1 MTVYKP
7 TDHRVLLQWLIG
19 LSLMLLGAYIAWS
32 ERLFHQLISSDQSH
46 LSAIILLIFV
56 LVNSHVAWVVFRLSV
71 ERNQTD
77 VVRQSLQQTVELQ
90 LADRQQLRNG
100 NELLTPSHAVR
111 HLRNLLMRL
120 GNPSASEDRT
130 QLQSQLLHV
139 LEQRVGSSFRF
150 GWILS
155 DLMIKLGLV
164 GTVIGF
170 VIMLGSVATLEQ
182 YDIQTM
188 QDLLRSMSGG
198 MRVALFTTLTGLSC
212 GLLLGLQYQFIDH
225 HAQALIA
232 DIEELTEIYV
242 LPALLNSPVIIKGSD

>member
-1 MTVYKP
+1 MTAPKP

-32 ERLFHQLISSDQSH
+32 ENLFHQLVTSDQSH
-46 LSAIILLIFV
+46 LSAIILMIFV
-56 LVNSHVAWVVFRLSV
+56 LVNIHVAWVVYRLST
-71 ERNQTD
+71 ERNRAD
-77 VVRQSLQQTVELQ
+77 AVRISLQHNVQLR
-90 LADRQQLRNG
+90 LADFQQLTNG
-100 NELLTPSHAVR
+100 KDLLPPSHAVR

-120 GNPSASEDRT
+120 GNPSVNEDRT
-130 QLQSQLLHV
+130 QVQSQLLHV

-242 LPALLNSPVIIKGSD
+242 LPALLNGTSALAGSE

>member
-1 MTVYKP
+1 MATSRP
-7 TDHRVLLQWLIG
+7 TEHRVLLQWLIG
-19 LSLMLLGAYIAWS
+19 FSLMVLSAFVAWS
-32 ERLFHQLISSDQSH
+32 ENLFAQLIKSDQSH
-46 LSAIILLIFV
+46 LSAVILMLFL
-56 LVNSHVAWVVFRLSV
+56 LVNLHVAAGVFRLSC
-71 ERNQTD
+71 ERNQTEMI
-77 VVRQSLQQTVELQ
+77 RQSLQQQVTLELRDHQ
-90 LADRQQLRNG
+90 GLANG
-100 NELLTPSHAVR
+100 NQTLPLSHASR

-120 GNPSASEDRT
+120 GKPGAADDRN
-130 QLQSQLLHV
+130 QVQAQLLHV
-139 LEQRVGSSFRF
+139 LEQRVGANYRF

-170 VIMLGSVATLEQ
+170 VIMLGSVASLEQ

-188 QDLLRSMSGG
+188 QDLLRTMSGG
-198 MRVALFTTLTGLSC
+198 MRVALFTTLTGLGC

-242 LPALLNSPVIIKGSD
+242 LPAVMQGQAAAMESA

>member
-1 MTVYKP
+1 MPAQKP

-19 LSLMLLGAYIAWS
+19 LSLMLLGAYLAWT
-32 ERLFHQLISSDQSH
+32 ENLFHQLFSSDQSH
-46 LSAIILLIFV
+46 LSAIILMLFV
-56 LVNSHVAWVVFRLSV
+56 LVNIHVAWVVYRLST
-71 ERNQTD
+71 ERNRTD
-77 VVRQSLQQTVELQ
+77 EVRISLQQTVRLQ
-90 LADRQQLRNG
+90 LADFQQLTNG
-100 NELLTPSHAVR
+100 KDLLPASHAVR
-111 HLRNLLMRL
+111 HLRNLLMRF
-120 GNPSASEDRT
+120 GDSSANEDRT

-225 HAQALIA
+225 HAQALVA

-242 LPALLNSPVIIKGSD
+242 LPALLDGSNAVTGTD

>member
-1 MTVYKP
+1 
-7 TDHRVLLQWLIG
+7 
-19 LSLMLLGAYIAWS
+19 
-32 ERLFHQLISSDQSH
+32 
-46 LSAIILLIFV
+46 
-56 LVNSHVAWVVFRLSV
+56 
-71 ERNQTD
+71 
-77 VVRQSLQQTVELQ
+77 
-90 LADRQQLRNG
+90 
-100 NELLTPSHAVR
+100 
-111 HLRNLLMRL
+111 MRL
-120 GNPSASEDRT
+120 GNSSAREDRT
-130 QLQSQLLHV
+130 QVQTQLLHV
-139 LEQRVGSSFRF
+139 LEQRVNSSFRF

-212 GLLLGLQYQFIDH
+212 GLLLGMQYQFIDH
-225 HAQALIA
+225 HAQALVA

-242 LPALLNSPVIIKGSD
+242 LPALLNSPAVAGTE

>member
-1 MTVYKP
+1 MTANKP

-19 LSLMLLGAYIAWS
+19 FSVLLFGLFLAWI
-32 ERLFHQLISSDQSH
+32 EGLLHTLISSDQSH
-46 LSAIILLIFV
+46 LSAIILLLFV
-56 LVNSHVAWVVFRLSV
+56 GINTHVAYVVWRLSR
-71 ERNQTD
+71 ERNLTEI
-77 VVRQSLQQTVELQ
+77 VRESLQERVALH
-90 LADRQQLRNG
+90 LADHRQVSNDD
-100 NELLTPSHAVR
+100 NLLPHCHAGQ
-111 HLRNLLMRL
+111 HLRNLLLRL
-120 GNPSASEDRT
+120 GQSSAADDRQ
-130 QLQSQLLHV
+130 QLQTQLLHV
-139 LEQRVGSSFRF
+139 LEQRVNANHRF

-188 QDLLRSMSGG
+188 QDLLRSMSSG

-212 GLLLGLQYQFIDH
+212 GLILGMQYQFIDH

-232 DIEELTEIYV
+232 DIEELTEIYAI
-242 LPALLNSPVIIKGSD
+242 PALLQTSAEMKGSA